1 MNDKKQLLLSHD
13 VNDTFMNDTVMI
25 PCIVS
30 GCDVKLSKLSD
41 MTNHYN
47 QFHFH
52 KCIECSRCY
61 PNERLLSLHVSE
73 LHDSYFHVMSLK
85 KASYVCLV
93 DGCDVL
99 SMSDEARTLHLK
111 LHHLYPKSFSFHHP
125 IRKNNKKKKKTKS
138 ASSTAA
144 THSTTHSLTHSTTD
158 EMSVDDARGSSRGG
172 GIVKNK
178 KKNYES
184 RGLSSISS
192 CTADEMS
199 VVTGVNAEEM
209 HDASD
214 RGDDMVL
221 DELISTFDSNM
232 NLRVPSHIAF
242 GRKHK
247 KGFIR
252 EKKK

>member
-1 MNDKKQLLLSHD
+1 MNDKKQLLLCHD

-52 KCIECSRCY
+52 KCIECNRCY
-61 PNERLLSLHVSE
+61 PSERLLSLHISE
-73 LHDSYFHVMSLK
+73 LHDSYFYVMSLK
-85 KASYVCLV
+85 KPSYVCLV

-99 SMSDEARTLHLK
+99 SISDEARTLHLK
-111 LHHLYPKSFSFHHP
+111 VNHLFPKSFSFHHP

-138 ASSTAA
+138 VPSNIA
-144 THSTTHSLTHSTTD
+144 TD
-158 EMSVDDARGSSRGG
+158 EMSISGANGLDRGG
-172 GIVKNK
+172 VISKNK

-184 RGLSSISS
+184 KGLGI
-192 CTADEMS
+192 TATTDEMS
-199 VVTGVNAEEM
+199 VDTDVNAKEIRN
-209 HDASD
+209 ASD
-214 RGDDMVL
+214 RGDDMII
-221 DELISTFDSNM
+221 DELITNFESNV
-232 NLRVPSHIAF
+232 NLKIPSHIAF